1 MEKVNG
7 KNITNSYSYEEY
19 REMVNDLFASGRT
32 TGENHTESMMDYT
45 KMNIQRMNRW
55 DKKVELSEEM
65 KDALSR
71 LDCSF
76 DWILISEA
84 WCGDAAQN
92 LPILGAIANHSE
104 KINLQV
110 ILRDENTEIMNDYLT
125 NGGMSIPKLIVF
137 NKDTGEEVTTWG
149 PRPAILQQMVM
160 DNKHSNNPIPYSE
173 FSIEIQK
180 WYNKDKGKTLQKEVM
195 SMIQNCLNYSVKAI
209 I

>member
-76 DWILISEA
+76 D
-84 WCGDAAQN
+84 
-92 LPILGAIANHSE
+92 
-104 KINLQV
+104 
-110 ILRDENTEIMNDYLT
+110 
-125 NGGMSIPKLIVF
+125 
-137 NKDTGEEVTTWG
+137 
-149 PRPAILQQMVM
+149 
-160 DNKHSNNPIPYSE
+160 
-173 FSIEIQK
+173 
-180 WYNKDKGKTLQKEVM
+180 
-195 SMIQNCLNYSVKAI
+195 
-209 I
+209 

>member
-7 KNITNSYSYEEY
+7 KKITNSYSYEEY
-19 REMVNDLFASGRT
+19 REKVNDLFANGKT
-32 TGENHTESMMDYT
+32 TGDNHSESMMDYT

-55 DKKVELSEEM
+55 DKKVELSEDM

-71 LDCSF
+71 LNCSF

-92 LPILGAIANHSE
+92 LPILGAIAKHSE

-125 NGGMSIPKLIVF
+125 NGGMSIPKLIIF
-137 NKDTGEEVTTWG
+137 DKETGKEVTTWG
-149 PRPAILQQMVM
+149 PRPGVLQQMVM
-160 DNKHSNNPIPYSE
+160 DNKHSDNPIPFSE
-173 FSIEIQK
+173 FSIDIQK
-180 WYNKDKGKTLQKEVM
+180 WYNKDKGQTLQKEVM
-195 SMIQNCLNYSVKAI
+195 
-209 I
+209 